1 MKIDIYDNV
10 LEEHNA
16 ILVDDEVRKLKWEY
30 DYKSAPN
37 KPNLHW
43 HVVLGHNRE
52 ECVAGGYDWAHDIF
66 EHAKN
71 KLDFNSLYGISG
83 YERIYCNAQTFGLEP
98 HLHYDDS
105 DSPIPLDQRYT
116 FVFYPRLDWK
126 AEWGGGTIIY
136 NKDTLEIEAQ
146 SKNNGNRM
154 VAFHGGAHPHGAAPG
169 SRHCYELRIIVVFK
183 CIVS

>member
-10 LEEHNA
+10 LEDHNA

-30 DYKSAPN
+30 DYKSATG

-43 HVVLGHNRE
+43 HALLGHNKE
-52 ECVAGGYDWAHDIF
+52 ECVAGGYDWADNIF

-71 KLDFNSLYGISG
+71 KLDFKTRYGITE
-83 YERIYCNAQTFGLEP
+83 YERIYCNGQTFGLET

-146 SKNNGNRM
+146 SKNKGNRM
-154 VAFHGGAHPHGAAPG
+154 VAFHGGAHPHGAAPV

-183 CIVS
+183 CIVT